1 MDNKFIKVLIEEG
14 HTIVGMDAAEALSLL
29 SNEVMSVYIMNG
41 LHRTIEKDILK
52 EDARLCTSSLYKE
65 LTTDP
70 AYKTIRDREISY
82 IFSNGMKGRLGA
94 DKDININ
101 SKNLIRWIDAYVRH
115 PERRT
120 AYEKYFESTRPKP
133 KQLPPKKM
141 TDKDFKRMVRESWD
155 EFCKYK
161 TERQEYIDAL
171 ENGTIRVSHGDYGLP
186 KSIGEILGMPF
197 SCYDFSKM
205 RIAYLR
211 KSGYAY
217 EKETLVDFFERA
229 YNNGRKFV
237 KINQE
242 TLTEKQ

>member
-1 MDNKFIKVLIEEG
+1 MDSKFIKVLIEEG
-14 HTIVGMDAAEALSLL
+14 NAIVGMDAAEALSLL
-29 SNEVMSVYIMNG
+29 SNEVMSVYIING
-41 LHRTIEKDILK
+41 LHRTVEKDILK
-52 EDARLCTSSLYKE
+52 EDVRLCTSLLYKE

-133 KQLPPKKM
+133 KQIPPKKM
-141 TDKDFKRMVRESWD
+141 TDKDFKRMVRESWED
-155 EFCKYK
+155 FCKYK
-161 TERQEYIDAL
+161 TERQEYIEAV
-171 ENGTIRVSHGDYGLP
+171 ENGTIRADHGKYGLP
-186 KSIGEILGMPF
+186 KSIGEILGIPF

-205 RIAYLR
+205 RITYLR
-211 KSGYAY
+211 RSGYAY
-217 EKETLVDFFERA
+217 EKDTLIDVFERA

-237 KINQE
+237 KINQ
-242 TLTEKQ
+242 